1 MIIKQPDDEVALD
14 SLLLLVNSA
23 VERIENCKSK
33 NHSFLALTYI
43 SSYII
48 SRSGIRARTKGRSS
62 FTRLS
67 LMDAIYREANY
78 CPEEFVCIVRTSSS
92 TRFGKSTRLSIL
104 QKEAIDELRKYCYVK
119 VYDRNAFDNHAK
131 FVLIYHFCFTEKVFY
146 HGRYFGSTNLTT
158 KGLSSYGASRRGNYE
173 EFVSTRLRPF
183 TFSPH
188 TRYKGH
194 RYYISDAK
202 RVLDE
207 KIGLYNPSCLRDY
220 IEEHKKKILDLVDHI
235 SQIIRHTPIRE
246 LFHAYVLSQDLYLQ
260 TLAFLDELPGKEL
273 TSNII
278 EKTKKTVS
286 EAIEEKMEFP
296 DPLEIEM
303 LATDDEEIMYR
314 TVKLLGL
321 TEEGLKKEIGKYLKA
336 IKVALSYLSDYYH
349 KLEEIK
355 EYYDEAEREFVRRL
369 EKYGQ
374 EHLKKLGSVLYYLLE
389 GY

>member
-1 MIIKQPDDEVALD
+1 
-14 SLLLLVNSA
+14 
-23 VERIENCKSK
+23 
-33 NHSFLALTYI
+33 
-43 SSYII
+43 
-48 SRSGIRARTKGRSS
+48 
-62 FTRLS
+62 
-67 LMDAIYREANY
+67 MDAIDREAKY
-78 CPEEFVCIVRTSSS
+78 CPEEFVCIVRTSSH
-92 TRFGKSTRLSIL
+92 TRFGKKTRLSTL
-104 QKEAIDELRKYCYVK
+104 QKEAIDELRRYCYVK

-158 KGLSSYGASRRGNYE
+158 KGLSSYGLSSYGVSRRGNYE

-207 KIGLYNPSCLRDY
+207 KIGLYNPSYLRDY
-220 IEEHKKKILDLVDHI
+220 IKEHKKKILDLVDHI

-273 TSNII
+273 TSKII
-278 EKTKKTVS
+278 KETVS

-303 LATDDEEIMYR
+303 LATDDEKIMYR
-314 TVKLLGL
+314 TVELLGL
-321 TEEGLKKEIGKYLKA
+321 TEEGLKKEIEKYLEA
-336 IKVALSYLSDYYH
+336 IKVTLDYLSEYYRP
-349 KLEEIK
+349 EEIK
-355 EYYDEAEREFVRRL
+355 EHYDETEREFVRLFEELRKCC
-369 EKYGQ
+369 EKIGFNF
-374 EHLKKLGSVLYYLLE
+374 ERAKKEIEELIRDLGVEVIDYFITTDVPIEYFEGTLMDVCVLTNKALLGHE
-389 GY
+389 IKKGNVSLSRITAR

>member
-1 MIIKQPDDEVALD
+1 
-14 SLLLLVNSA
+14 
-23 VERIENCKSK
+23 
-33 NHSFLALTYI
+33 
-43 SSYII
+43 
-48 SRSGIRARTKGRSS
+48 
-62 FTRLS
+62 
-67 LMDAIYREANY
+67 MDAIDREAKY
-78 CPEEFVCIVRTSSS
+78 CPEEFVCIVRTSSH
-92 TRFGKSTRLSIL
+92 TRFGKKTRLSTL
-104 QKEAIDELRKYCYVK
+104 QKEAIDELRRYCYVK

-158 KGLSSYGASRRGNYE
+158 KGLSSYGLSSYGVSRRGNYE

-207 KIGLYNPSCLRDY
+207 KIGLYNPSYLRDY
-220 IEEHKKKILDLVDHI
+220 IKEHKKKILDLVDHI

-260 TLAFLDELPGKEL
+260 TLAFLDELLGKEL
-273 TSNII
+273 TSKII
-278 EKTKKTVS
+278 KETVS

-303 LATDDEEIMYR
+303 LATDDEKIMYR
-314 TVKLLGL
+314 TVELLGL
-321 TEEGLKKEIGKYLKA
+321 TEEGLKKEIEKYLEA
-336 IKVALSYLSDYYH
+336 IKVTLDYLSEYYRP
-349 KLEEIK
+349 EEIK
-355 EYYDEAEREFVRRL
+355 EHYDETEREFVRRL
-369 EKYGQ
+369 EEYGRKHS
-374 EHLKKLGSVLYYLLE
+374 ERLGSILHYFE